1 MQYKT
6 KTQCQGSLNTYFLQY
21 WKQFIQPKA
30 TVTEI
35 ANRFNL
41 HQQGNENRHD
51 WRIPHNTPYNNYF
64 IVRRYINSQWAASL
78 AFVEKNH
85 EMTS

>member
-6 KTQCQGSLNTYFLQY
+6 KAQYQGSLNTYFLQY

-35 ANRFNL
+35 ANRFNR

-51 WRIPHNTPYNNYF
+51 WRIPHNTPYIITTF
-64 IVRRYINSQWAASL
+64 IVRRYIKQWAASL
-78 AFVEKNH
+78 AIVEKNH